1 LRNRTAQANLGSSIV
16 HGAQL
21 ENQRLQQEQNVE
33 SDVRNA
39 LQALKS
45 ADYALTAATQG
56 RIAAEEIYASEERQF
71 RGGLTTYY
79 LVLQRQTELAAA
91 RGREFLARS
100 NLNKAISTFNR
111 STGRTL
117 ETNNVEVSK

>member
-1 LRNRTAQANLGSSIV
+1 
-16 HGAQL
+16 
-21 ENQRLQQEQNVE
+21 EENVE

-39 LQALKS
+39 LQAMRS
-45 ADYALTAATQG
+45 AQYALTAATQA
-56 RIAAEEIYASEERQF
+56 RVAAEEIYASEERQF

-91 RGREFLARS
+91 RGREVQART

-117 ETNNVEVSK
+117 TANNVEVSK